1 MARTATAPG
10 APTTPLGKAALEIDD
25 RLIVAGPLRR
35 TLNKVFPDHWSFL
48 LGEIALYSF
57 IILLLSG
64 TYLTFFFDAS
74 MREVVYEGSYA
85 PLRGVEMSA
94 AYDSTLELS
103 FDVRGGL
110 FVRQLHHW
118 AALLFV
124 AAIVVHLLRIFF
136 TGAFRR
142 PRETNWLIGIALL
155 VLSFAMGFTGYSMP
169 DDLLSGT
176 GLRIVSAIIL
186 SIPVVG
192 TWVHWAVFNGDYVG
206 EHIVGRMYIVHVLI
220 VPAIILALI
229 AVHLLILVKQKH
241 TQFPGPGRTEHN
253 VVGNRLFPT
262 FAGKATGLLFIVFGV
277 CAALG
282 GLVQINPVWLWGPY
296 NPAQVS
302 AASQPDWYVMFLDGS
317 TRLFPAWDIN
327 LPGNYQIPAL
337 FWPTV
342 VLPGII
348 FTLMALYPMIER
360 KLTGDTASHHL
371 LQRPRDV
378 PVRTSLGV
386 MALSFYIVLMISGGN
401 DVLAD
406 KFDISLNA
414 MTWVGRIGC
423 IIVPPIAYVLTYRL
437 CLGFQQHDR
446 EVLEHGIETGVIRRL
461 PHGEFIEVHQP
472 LGPVDDHGH
481 GQLAYGGAPVPKR
494 MNQIGAARRAI
505 RGFFTPIEEPSDV
518 ELEQR
523 RAHRGLAA
531 AEDERSEL
539 TSSGRPAEGGRPSE
553 CGRPQEPR
561 D

>member
-10 APTTPLGKAALEIDD
+10 VPTTRLGKAALEVDD

-48 LGEIALYSF
+48 LGEIALYAF
-57 IILLLSG
+57 VILLLSG
-64 TYLTFFFDAS
+64 TYLTFFYDAS
-74 MREVVYEGSYA
+74 LREVVYEGTYA
-85 PLRGVEMSA
+85 PLRGLEMSA
-94 AYDSTLELS
+94 AYDSALNLS

-110 FVRQLHHW
+110 FMRQVHHW

-142 PRETNWLIGIALL
+142 PRETNWLIGVGLLLLALGE
-155 VLSFAMGFTGYSMP
+155 GFTGYSLP

-176 GLRIVSAIIL
+176 GLRIASAIIL

-192 TWVHWAVFNGDYVG
+192 TWAHWAVFNGDYVG
-206 EHIVGRMYIVHVLI
+206 EYIIGRFYIAHVLI
-220 VPAIILALI
+220 IPAVLLGLI

-253 VVGNRLFPT
+253 VVGNRLFPA
-262 FAGKATGLLFIVFGV
+262 FAAKAGGLFFIVFGV
-277 CAALG
+277 VAALG

-302 AASQPDWYVMFLDGS
+302 AASQPDWYIMFLDGS

-327 LPGNYQIPAL
+327 LPGDYTIPAL

-342 VLPGII
+342 VIAGLI
-348 FTLMALYPMIER
+348 FTVLALYPMIER
-360 KLTGDTASHHL
+360 KLTRDTASHHL

-386 MALSFYIVLMISGGN
+386 MALTFYIVLMLSGAN
-401 DVLAD
+401 DVIAER
-406 KFDISLNA
+406 FDISLNA
-414 MTWVGRIGC
+414 MTWAGRIGVL
-423 IIVPPIAYVLTYRL
+423 ILPPIAYVLTYRI
-437 CLGFQQHDR
+437 CLGLQKHDR
-446 EVLEHGIETGVIRRL
+446 EVLEHGLETGVIRRL

-472 LGPVDDHGH
+472 LGPVDEHGH
-481 GQLAYGGAPVPKR
+481 SQLAYGGAPVPKR
-494 MNQIGAARRAI
+494 MNQVGGARRAI
-505 RGFFTPIEEPSDV
+505 RGFFTPIEEPAQV

-523 RAHRGLAA
+523 RDEHGLAA
-531 AEDERSEL
+531 AESREL
-539 TSSGRPAEGGRPSE
+539 TTSGRPSDG
-553 CGRPQEPR
+553 GRPQEPR